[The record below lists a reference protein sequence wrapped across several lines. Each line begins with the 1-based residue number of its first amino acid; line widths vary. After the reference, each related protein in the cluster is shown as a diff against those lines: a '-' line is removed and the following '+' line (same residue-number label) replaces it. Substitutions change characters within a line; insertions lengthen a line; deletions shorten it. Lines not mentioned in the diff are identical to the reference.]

1 MDNERRQQ
9 PLASQV
15 AKNVRLIRQA
25 RGLHLADVAER
36 MTQYGQP
43 LSLSGVSKVEQGRR
57 GVNLD
62 ELAALARALDVTPL
76 LLVLPIGHE
85 ATVELF
91 PDAPPVSTWEAANWF
106 GGGAVPAH
114 LKPGPA
120 PHLKPAPGP
129 FAPLGPGPWPDS
141 AVPLFRH
148 HDRMRDNLLAADLD
162 VQQAS
167 NQDTYALAVER
178 RRLQAADLSMT
189 RADIRRLGLE
199 PPALDDPLRAF
210 VGEVDEAAGETP

>member
-1 MDNERRQQ
+1 MDNESQQQ

-15 AKNVRLIRQA
+15 AKNARLIRQA

-76 LLVLPIGHE
+76 LLVLPIGHA

-91 PDAPPVSTWEAANWF
+91 PDTPPVSTWEAADWF
-106 GGGAVPAH
+106 AGGAVPAH

-120 PHLKPAPGP
+120 PHAKPASGP
-129 FAPLGPGPWPDS
+129 FAPLLPPWPDA
-141 AVPLFRH
+141 AVRYFRD
-148 HDRMRDNLLAADLD
+148 HDRMRENLLSADRD
-162 VQQAS
+162 VQRAS
-167 NQDTYALAVER
+167 DHETYVRDVER
-178 RRLQAADLSMT
+178 RRLCAEDLLVVRHDM
-189 RADIRRLGLE
+189 RQMGLE
-199 PPALDDPLRAF
+199 PPALDPPLRA
-210 VGEVDEAAGETP
+210 VLGDETDGETS